1 MGTYRYS
8 HDRTE
13 LAGILPHITLLRQI
27 WLEFRLMTGANHA
40 RKDNFMLAYK
50 EMHEVLSL

>member
-13 LAGILPHITLLRQI
+13 MTGILPHVILLRQI
-27 WLEFRLMTGANHA
+27 WLEFRLMTGTNYA
-40 RKDNFMLAYK
+40 RKDNFMLACN
-50 EMHEVLSL
+50 EMHEVLS

>member
-13 LAGILPHITLLRQI
+13 MTGILPHVISLRQI
-27 WLEFRLMTGANHA
+27 WLEFRLMTGANYA
-40 RKDNFMLAYK
+40 RKDNFMLACN
-50 EMHEVLSL
+50 EMHEVLS